1 MRASPELFD
10 SIERLY
16 TAFSGVPAPA
26 EIWPAALTDAIARR
40 TLDNPLRSKPL
51 RALQREELDYYA
63 FCALS
68 TMGVESDFKHF
79 LPRLFELSVAVSAPE
94 QLRTDREILFGKL
107 TYRHWEI
114 WPTSEKNAIRR
125 FLDALWS
132 CALFDSRH
140 GDEYSSETEE
150 LDCSIAQAEDDI
162 SPYLDKWNK
171 TDTLEANL
179 CLVSLLTK
187 SAVTH
192 KRNTGRNAFW
202 SARDAQYQQLKNWI
216 YSPAVA
222 NKLERAAHRWLNTE
236 SQNEFVAALN
246 MLQ

>member
-1 MRASPELFD
+1 MRASLELLA
-10 SIERLY
+10 SIEGLY
-16 TAFSGVPAPA
+16 TAFSGYPLPEKMACCPCGCKRA
-26 EIWPAALTDAIARR
+26 EHSTILY
-40 TLDNPLRSKPL
+40 SKPL

-63 FCALS
+63 FCALT

-107 TYRHWEI
+107 TYGHWET
-114 WPTSEKNAIRR
+114 WPTFERNAIRT

-132 CALFDSRH
+132 CTLFDSWH

-150 LDCSIAQAEDDI
+150 WICSIAQVEDDI

-171 TDTLEANL
+171 TDTLEADL

-187 SAVTH
+187 NAITQ
-192 KRNTGRNAFW
+192 KRNAGRNAFW
-202 SARDAQYQQLKNWI
+202 SGRDAQYEQLKNWVR
-216 YSPAVA
+216 SAVVA
-222 NKLERAAHRWLNTE
+222 EKLERAAMRWASTD
-236 SQNEFVAALN
+236 SHDEFVAARS
-246 MLQ
+246 MLE